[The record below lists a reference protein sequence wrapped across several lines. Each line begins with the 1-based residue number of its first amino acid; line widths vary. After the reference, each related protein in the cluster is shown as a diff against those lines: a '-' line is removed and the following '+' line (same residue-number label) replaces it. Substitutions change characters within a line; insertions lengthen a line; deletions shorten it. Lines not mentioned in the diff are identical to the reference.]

1 MLKNLHYNCMVIT
14 EKNKI
19 VLKYKNVKT
28 WDVASVQIQLCASK
42 YYVSCD
48 KYDTRIMGVGLHMQ
62 PWLL

>member
-1 MLKNLHYNCMVIT
+1 MVIT

-48 KYDTRIMGVGLHMQ
+48 KYDTRIMGV
-62 PWLL
+62 